1 MNNTNLAYQEEY
13 GVSLE
18 IGPRLELIDGKI
30 VAMSPR
36 PTIDHTRVSGSIY
49 NIFYNYLKNRPCE
62 PFPDGVDL
70 YLTKKDRFI
79 PDMMVVCDPQKIHRD
94 GVHGAPDLVVEV
106 LSPGTAK
113 RDMTYKKALYEQCG
127 VREYWIVHPTE
138 RMIEQYILGEEGRF
152 VLANV
157 YTQYPDYLLEKMT
170 DEEREQIVT
179 EFHCSLFDDLTISI
193 EDIFRRVL
201 SVP

>member
-13 GVSLE
+13 GASLE
-18 IGPRLELIDGKI
+18 IGPRLELIDGKF

-36 PTIDHTRVSGSIY
+36 PVIDHLFVASNIY
-49 NIFYNYLKNRPCE
+49 TIFDSYLRGKRCI
-62 PFPDGVDL
+62 PFADGADL

-79 PDMMVVCDPQKIHRD
+79 PDMMVVCDPEKIRRD